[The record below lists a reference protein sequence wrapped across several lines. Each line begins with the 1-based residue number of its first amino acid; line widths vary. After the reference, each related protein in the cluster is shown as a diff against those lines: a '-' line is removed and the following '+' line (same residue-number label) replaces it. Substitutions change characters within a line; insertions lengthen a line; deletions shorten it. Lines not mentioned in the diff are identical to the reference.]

1 MEPAGLFRLRK
12 RYIVL
17 IISFIMIASGITA
30 AWGIQSNFGSVHTTE
45 VGLVTAEGG
54 YIHSTLQVHSAAS
67 PSNPMPG
74 VVVIHGVIQSKEWLM
89 GFGIELARRGYVVLT
104 IDASAHGNSD
114 PSPGTGADRGGIAA
128 LEYLSSQPFVSTLGM
143 VGHSMGAGIAINTI
157 NESSVTVDGLVL
169 VGGATSALTTSWA
182 NTTYPRNVL
191 VTVGYYDELFDVPN
205 LLTSLAGFFGTA
217 PPLVFGQQYGTFAD
231 GSARMIIAPPS
242 NHLFETIDPVIISES
257 VDWFRNSLKGGG
269 YDAYWIPKQSLTY
282 QFHIIGGF
290 IACLGIQLSLAPL
303 MAIIIDLPPFK
314 KLKESPSS
322 EYAAS
327 SKSYWGFGA
336 LYGIIGVGT
345 FLPFL
350 LIGLFIDF
358 PQSIGASVGVW
369 LLGSGLIA
377 AGVLLL
383 IKRMSGNKSLTWSDW
398 GAFGSDAKGFLKAF
412 GLSALLALVL
422 VLYLYLVVLPVD
434 VLLALDFRTFLPLFN
449 DLTPIRALIMPL
461 YLIFAIPFFVVEGI
475 WLIGLLRTPP
485 KQTWF
490 KTQMVWT
497 VKAAFIKV
505 IPYVLVLLIQFS
517 LTLATGAPFFSGQ
530 IGFMLLFL
538 WMFIPM
544 LAVAA
549 CTTAWSYRLSNRV
562 YIGAVFNALVFSWIL
577 ASILTLAI

>member
-1 MEPAGLFRLRK
+1 
-12 RYIVL
+12 
-17 IISFIMIASGITA
+17 MIAGGIA
-30 AWGIQSNFGSVHTTE
+30 SAWGVQNNFGSVHTTE
-45 VGLVTAEGG
+45 VALVTAEGT

-89 GFGIELARRGYVVLT
+89 GFGIELARRGFVVLT

-114 PSPGTGADRGGIAA
+114 SSPGMNADRGGIAA
-128 LEYLSSQPFVSTLGM
+128 LEYLSSQSFVSTLGM
-143 VGHSMGAGIAINTI
+143 VGHSMGAGIAIDAV
-157 NESSVTVDGLVL
+157 NESAVTVDGLVL
-169 VGGATSALTTSWA
+169 VGGITSDLTSSWA

-205 LLTSLAGFFGTA
+205 LLTSLAGFFGTS
-217 PPLVFGQQYGTFAD
+217 PPIVFGQQYGTFAD
-231 GSARMIIAPPS
+231 GSARMIITSPS
-242 NHLFETIDPVIISES
+242 NHLFETIDPVIISET

-269 YDAYWIPKQSLTY
+269 YDSYWIPKQNLIY
-282 QFHIIGGF
+282 QYHILGGF
-290 IACLGIQLSLAPL
+290 IACLGLQLSLAPL
-303 MAIIIDLPPFK
+303 MAIIINLPPFK
-314 KLKESPSS
+314 KLKEAPSS
-322 EYAAS
+322 KYAAS

-350 LIGLFIDF
+350 LIGLFINF
-358 PQSIGASVGVW
+358 PQSIGAPIGVW

-377 AGVLLL
+377 AGVLIL
-383 IKRMSGNKSLTWSDW
+383 IKQRSGNKSLSWSDW
-398 GAFGSDAKGFLKAF
+398 GVFGSDAKGFLKVF

-422 VLYLYLVVLPVD
+422 VLCLYLVMLPVD
-434 VLLALDFRTFLPLFN
+434 VLLALDFRAFLPLFN

-461 YLIFAIPFFVVEGI
+461 YLIFGIPFFVVEGT

-485 KQTWF
+485 KKTWLR
-490 KTQMVWT
+490 TQVVWT

-517 LTLATGAPFFSGQ
+517 LTLATGTPFFAGQ
-530 IGFMLLFL
+530 IGFLLLFL

-549 CTTAWSYRLSNRV
+549 CITTWSYRLSNRV
-562 YIGAVFNALVFSWIL
+562 YIGAVFNALIFSWIL
-577 ASILTLAI
+577 ASILPLAI